1 MDRQQRAE
9 LQQLFERLASGDR
22 SALEPAFDRLLPA
35 LRGFAGRLLRDDA
48 AADDAAQSALL
59 KIFAR
64 SSELDLE
71 RDALT
76 WALGVTA
83 YECKTLRKQIE
94 RRRESGDSGLLDA
107 QTMREPTPEAQSAAR
122 ELEAAALEVLG
133 TLRPV
138 DIETLHAMMHD
149 LRPDVPPATYRKR
162 LERALHRLQVA
173 WRSRHGHD

>member
-1 MDRQQRAE
+1 VDRQQRAE

-22 SALEPAFDRLLPA
+22 SALEAAFDRLLPA

-64 SSELDLE
+64 SSEFDLE
-71 RDALT
+71 RDALA

-94 RRRESGDSGLLDA
+94 RRRESGDGSLNA
-107 QTMREPTPEAQSAAR
+107 QTLREPTPEAQSIAR
-122 ELEAAALEVLG
+122 ELEAAALEVMG
-133 TLRPV
+133 TLRPI

-149 LRPDVPPATYRKR
+149 LRPDVPPATFRKR

>member
-1 MDRQQRAE
+1 MDRQQRDE

-22 SALEPAFDRLLPA
+22 SALEPAFERLWPA
-35 LRGFAGRLLRDDA
+35 VRRFAGHLLRDDA

-64 SSELDLE
+64 LSELDLE

-83 YECKTLRKQIE
+83 YECKTARKRTQ
-94 RRRESGDSGLLDA
+94 RRRESGDASLGALSSRD
-107 QTMREPTPEAQSAAR
+107 PSPEEAASR
-122 ELEAAALEVLG
+122 SELEAAALEVLG
-133 TLRPV
+133 ALRPI
-138 DIETLHAMMHD
+138 DIETLHALMHD
-149 LRPDVPPATYRKR
+149 ARPDLPAATFRKR

>member
-1 MDRQQRAE
+1 VDRQARAE

-22 SALEPAFDRLLPA
+22 SALEPAFDRLWPA
-35 LRGFAGRLLRDDA
+35 LRRFTGRLMRDDA

-64 SSELDLE
+64 MSELDLE
-71 RDALT
+71 RDALA
-76 WALGVTA
+76 WALGVAA
-83 YECKTLRKQIE
+83 YECKTLRKQVQ
-94 RRRESGDSGLLDA
+94 RRRESGDAALGA
-107 QTMREPTPEAQSAAR
+107 QQARVRTPEEAASTR
-122 ELEAAALEVLG
+122 ELEEAALDVMG
-133 TLRPV
+133 ALRPI

-149 LRPDVPPATYRKR
+149 LRPDVPPATFRKR

>member
-1 MDRQQRAE
+1 VDRQQRAE

-35 LRGFAGRLLRDDA
+35 LRRFAGGLLRDDA

-59 KIFAR
+59 KIFTR

-83 YECKTLRKQIE
+83 YECKTLRKRSE
-94 RRRESGDSGLLDA
+94 RRRESGDAGLNT
-107 QTMREPTPEAQSAAR
+107 QTVRNASPEAQSIAR
-122 ELEAAALEVLG
+122 ELEAAALDVMG
-133 TLRPV
+133 TLRPI

-149 LRPDVPPATYRKR
+149 LRPDVPPATFRKR

>member
-1 MDRQQRAE
+1 VDRQQRAE

-22 SALEPAFDRLLPA
+22 SALEPAFDQLLPA
-35 LRGFAGRLLRDDA
+35 LRRFAGRLLRDDA

-83 YECKTLRKQIE
+83 YECKTLRKQVE
-94 RRRESGDSGLLDA
+94 RRRESDDAGLNT
-107 QTMREPTPEAQSAAR
+107 QTLREPTPEAQTIAR
-122 ELEAAALEVLG
+122 ELEVAALEVMG
-133 TLRPV
+133 TLRPI

-149 LRPDVPPATYRKR
+149 LRPDVPPATFRKR